1 MYSSAA
7 MRANPSAP
15 LPGTTDD
22 GDAFAVRLETEGLV
36 VLDGRGFAL
45 TSAEA
50 DLLDPRHGDG
60 RAKNISL
67 GSGGVRGAA
76 EGDPAL
82 DRLEGLMARYCD
94 WARDTLCELAP
105 RYRPWLET
113 GRTSL
118 RTRDVAEGA
127 RSLRKDDRRLHVDAF
142 ASQPTGGRRILRV
155 FVNVN
160 PHGEARVWR
169 IGEDFEAHARRFASS
184 ARRLAPGEAWLLDTL
199 GVTRSRRTGYDQ
211 LMLQI
216 HDGAKLSEPYQ
227 ASAPARE
234 VDFPAGAA
242 WIVYSD
248 SVVHAAIA
256 GRFALEQTFYIP
268 LEAMAA
274 PEAAPA
280 RVLERIVRRPLLPAA
295 AR

>member
-1 MYSSAA
+1 
-7 MRANPSAP
+7 MRANLSVPSH
-15 LPGTTDD
+15 GKTSDS
-22 GDAFAVRLETEGLV
+22 DAFAVRLETSGLV
-36 VLDGRGFAL
+36 ILDVPAFAL

-67 GSGGVRGAA
+67 GRGGVRGAA
-76 EGDPAL
+76 EDDPML
-82 DRLEGLMARYCD
+82 DRLEQLMARYRD
-94 WARDTLCELAP
+94 WARETLCGLAP
-105 RYRPWLET
+105 RYQPWIET

-127 RSLRKDDRRLHVDAF
+127 SSLRKDDRRLHVDAF

-169 IGEDFEAHARRFASS
+169 VGEAFEAHARRFAAS
-184 ARRLAPGEAWLLDTL
+184 ARRLAPGEAWLLDAL
-199 GVTRSRRTGYDQ
+199 KITRSRRTDYDQ
-211 LMLQI
+211 LMLQL
-216 HDGAKLSEPYQ
+216 HDRAKLSDAYQ
-227 ASAPARE
+227 SSAPARQL
-234 VDFPAGAA
+234 DFPAGSA
-242 WIVYSD
+242 WVVYTD

-256 GRFALEQTFYIP
+256 GRFALEQTFYLP

-280 RVLERIVRRPLLPAA
+280 RVLERITGRRLLPMTAH
-295 AR
+295 

>member
-1 MYSSAA
+1 
-7 MRANPSAP
+7 MRANPSTRF
-15 LPGTTDD
+15 PGTIHDA
-22 GDAFAVRLETEGLV
+22 DAFAVRLETEGLV
-36 VLDGRGFAL
+36 VLDGRNFVL

-67 GSGGVRGAA
+67 GVGGVRGAA
-76 EGDPAL
+76 EGDPAS
-82 DRLEGLMARYCD
+82 DRLEGLMARYRD
-94 WARDTLCELAP
+94 WARETLCDLAP
-105 RYRPWLET
+105 RYRPGLET

-127 RSLRKDDRRLHVDAF
+127 KSLRKDDRRLHVDAF

-169 IGEDFEAHARRFASS
+169 IGENFEAHARRFAPS

-199 GVTRSRRTGYDQ
+199 GVTRARRTGYDQ

-216 HDGAKLSEPYQ
+216 HDGAKLNEAYQ
-227 ASAPARE
+227 ASAPARQ

-242 WIVYSD
+242 WIVYTD

-256 GRFALEQTFYIP
+256 GRFALEQTFYLP
-268 LEAMAA
+268 LEVMAA

-280 RVLERIVRRPLLPAA
+280 RVLERVTGRALLPAA
-295 AR
+295 VR

>member
-1 MYSSAA
+1 MYASAP

-15 LPGTTDD
+15 PGPPDEV
-22 GDAFAVRLETEGLV
+22 DAFAIRLETEGLV
-36 VLDGRGFAL
+36 VLDGRSFAL
-45 TSAEA
+45 TAPEA
-50 DLLDPRHGDG
+50 DLLDPSHGDG

-67 GSGGVRGAA
+67 GADGVRGAA
-76 EGDPAL
+76 EADPAL
-82 DRLEGLMARYCD
+82 GRIEALMARYRD
-94 WARDTLCELAP
+94 WARQILCELAP
-105 RYRPWLET
+105 RYRASLET

-118 RTRDVAEGA
+118 RTREVAEGA
-127 RSLRKDDRRLHVDAF
+127 SSLRKDDRRLHVDAF

-160 PHGEARVWR
+160 PRGEARVWR
-169 IGEDFEAHARRFASS
+169 VGEDFEAHARRFAPS
-184 ARRLAPGEAWLLDTL
+184 ARRLAPGEAWLLETV
-199 GVTRSRRTGYDQ
+199 GVTRSRRTDYDQ

-216 HDGAKLSEPYQ
+216 HDRAKLSETYQ

-234 VDFPAGAA
+234 IGFPAGAA
-242 WIVYSD
+242 WIVYTD

-256 GRFALEQTFYIP
+256 GRFALEQTFYLP
-268 LEAMAA
+268 MEAMAA
-274 PEAAPA
+274 PGAAPV